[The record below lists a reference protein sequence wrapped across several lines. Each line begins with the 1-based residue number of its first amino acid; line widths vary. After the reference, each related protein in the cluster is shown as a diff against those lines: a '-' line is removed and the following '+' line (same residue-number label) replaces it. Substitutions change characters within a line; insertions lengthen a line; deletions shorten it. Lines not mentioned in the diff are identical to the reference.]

1 MKKQS
6 LVDIVGQIDDAF
18 IAEAANP
25 EILMAAQR
33 KRRRMIFVKR
43 VSSAAA
49 CALVVIS
56 IVLAIPMLRVAS
68 DIEADNSVEIKNH
81 IDDAL
86 ISVQLS
92 SAATDMGVL
101 EDSVED
107 YLDQEGSKAEA
118 EAASRA
124 EEAAQKAS
132 EAEAAAKKQASEAAQ
147 KAAQAAEAAS
157 KQASEAASQTTEAAT
172 PNMTTA
178 ITEVVESTPIV
189 ECERIGSVEF
199 YYSNHMLIS
208 LSVDTGYRLTSLV
221 IPSEIDG
228 EQITSF
234 GDDFWRFCAAN
245 PNLEQV
251 TIPDMIVSFGDIS
264 YLNKSVEVICGRG
277 SAAEIIFHANGYTVK
292 HP

>member
-6 LVDIVGQIDDAF
+6 WVDIVGQIEDAF

-25 EILMAAQR
+25 EILLAAQR
-33 KRRRMIFVKR
+33 KRRRMILVKR
-43 VSSAAA
+43 VSGVAA
-49 CALVVIS
+49 CALVAIS
-56 IVLAIPMLRVAS
+56 VVLAIPVLRLMSGV
-68 DIEADNSVEIKNH
+68 EADRSVEIKNNV
-81 IDDAL
+81 DDAL
-86 ISVQLS
+86 ISVQLN
-92 SAATDMGVL
+92 SAASDVSVL
-101 EDSVED
+101 EDSVAD
-107 YLDQEGSKAEA
+107 YLNQEGSKVEA

-124 EEAAQKAS
+124 EEAAQKAA
-132 EAEAAAKKQASEAAQ
+132 EAEAAAKNVEAAQ
-147 KAAQAAEAAS
+147 KAAEAASAAS
-157 KQASEAASQTTEAAT
+157 KQASEAASKTTEAAT

-228 EQITSF
+228 EQITSL
-234 GDDFWRFCAAN
+234 GDDFWRFCDAN

-264 YLNKSVEVICGRG
+264 YLNKSVEVICGRE
-277 SAAEIIFHANGYTVK
+277 SAAEIFFHTNGYTVK
-292 HP
+292 NP

>member
-25 EILMAAQR
+25 EILLAAQR
-33 KRRRMIFVKR
+33 KRRRMILVKR
-43 VSSAAA
+43 VSGVAA
-49 CALVVIS
+49 CALVAIS
-56 IVLAIPMLRVAS
+56 VVLAIPMLRLMSGV
-68 DIEADNSVEIKNH
+68 EADSSVEIQNN

-107 YLDQEGSKAEA
+107 YLNQEGSKAEA
-118 EAASRA
+118 EVASRA
-124 EEAAQKAS
+124 EEAAQKAA
-132 EAEAAAKKQASEAAQ
+132 EAEAAAKNASEAAK
-147 KAAQAAEAAS
+147 KAAEAAEAAS
-157 KQASEAASQTTEAAT
+157 KQASEAASKTTEAAT

-221 IPSEIDG
+221 IPSKIGG
-228 EQITSF
+228 ESITSL
-234 GDDFWRFCAAN
+234 GDDFWRFCDAN

-264 YLNKSVEVICGRG
+264 YLNKSVEMICGRG
-277 SAAEIIFHANGYTVK
+277 SAAEIFFHTNGYTVK
-292 HP
+292 NP